1 MLDMTL
7 RDPDC
12 PVNLAIISRQE
23 VVARGLT
30 AMLADYPKRVLVVAL
45 PSKFDV
51 DGGVDVV
58 LYDTL
63 QLHRSDGADLR
74 NLLEHGHVRVLVFA
88 RDMRPDLR
96 ARAIAMGAKQWISM
110 STRSK
115 ELVEAVELVA
125 AGKDVPEQDPMPAGG
140 VGLSAREE
148 EVVSLIAHG
157 LSNQQIA
164 ERLVLSSNTL
174 KSHIRSAYAKMGVT
188 SRAQAV
194 SWALQHGFAP
204 GE

>member
-1 MLDMTL
+1 M

-74 NLLEHGHVRVLVFA
+74 NLLAHGHVRVLVFA

-110 STRSK
+110 STRAA

-125 AGKDVPEQDPMPAGG
+125 DGRELPERPVMITDP
-140 VGLSAREE
+140 VGLSPREE
-148 EVVSLIAHG
+148 EIVALIAQG
-157 LSNQQIA
+157 LSNQEIVD
-164 ERLVLSSNTL
+164 RLYMTINTL
-174 KSHIRSAYAKMGVT
+174 KSHVRAAYSKMGVT

-194 SWALQHGFAP
+194 SWALQHGYAP